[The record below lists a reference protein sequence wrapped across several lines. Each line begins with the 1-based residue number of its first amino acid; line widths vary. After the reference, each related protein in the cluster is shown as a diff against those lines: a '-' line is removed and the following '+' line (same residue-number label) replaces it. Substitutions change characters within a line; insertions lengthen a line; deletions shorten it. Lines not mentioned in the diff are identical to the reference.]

1 MIIRFRRWSL
11 VRQIAVLVLVITVL
25 AVSSLTALVSRQTA
39 SSTLEQEQEAL
50 TREVELIATSLELLY
65 SAYIGAAERFGQA
78 FVTMFPAGLQL
89 DAGKTVRVGA
99 QDTPTLLDRGEA
111 LNLNFARPDEFTRMT
126 GGVATVFV
134 RRGEDLVRVST
145 SLKDDKGER
154 AVGTLLAKDHP
165 AHARLLRGEAY
176 SGPAVLFGRHYMT
189 RYVPVKGSDGG
200 VIGVLFVGFDYTE
213 GMEVIKR
220 RALGLKFGDTGYAY
234 AVSAADGPARGRIT
248 MHPSLEGRNLGEMKE
263 VGGDQLL
270 ERLLARDSGLMRY
283 EWAAR
288 DGSAPREKMVAFRR
302 AGGFDWVVAAG
313 SFTDEFLA
321 HSTALRNQLVVFM
334 TLAGAMMFALVYL
347 VLRHMLGGVADVARG
362 MATLGQGDLTVR
374 LDAGGGQ
381 EKTENEVEV
390 LARQVNGVA
399 SDLRGVIR
407 EVLDSVESLQGST
420 RRVAAV
426 TGQATEGVRRQQG
439 ETDQVAT
446 AVTEMAAAVQE
457 VARNAARVAE
467 ETQTANVQAGQG
479 GEVVERVAQAI
490 RALADEVRAGA
501 EVIAR
506 VARESQG
513 IGSVVEVIRGVA
525 EQTNL
530 LALNAAIEAARAGEQ
545 GRGFAVVADEV
556 RNLAQKTQSSTSEI
570 QAMIER
576 LQSSAHEAVRKMEGG
591 QARAEETVARA
602 VEARE
607 SLGGIARSVAA
618 IAGMTTQIAAAAE
631 EQTIVAEEIN
641 RSVVSI
647 RDVANQTAHGADE
660 MASATGELQRVTEGL
675 RASAGRF
682 RV

>member
-1 MIIRFRRWSL
+1 MLSRFRRWSL
-11 VRQIAVLVLVITVL
+11 VHQIAVLVLVITAL

-39 SSTLEQEQEAL
+39 SSTMIQEQQAL

-78 FVTMFPAGLQL
+78 FVAMFPEGLRPEP
-89 DAGKTVRVGA
+89 GKSVRVGSH
-99 QDTPTLLDRGEA
+99 DTPTLLDRGETV
-111 LNLNFARPDEFTRMT
+111 NLNFARPDEFTRMT

-134 RRGEDLVRVST
+134 RRGDDLVRVST

-189 RYVPVKGSDGG
+189 RYVPVKGSGG
-200 VIGVLFVGFDYTE
+200 DVIGVLFVGFDYTE
-213 GMEVIKR
+213 GLEVIKKR
-220 RALGLKFGDTGYAY
+220 SLALKFGQTGYAY
-234 AVSAADGPARGRIT
+234 AVSAADGPTRGRIT
-248 MHPSLEGRNLGEMKE
+248 MHPSLEGRNLGEMKDA
-263 VGGDQLL
+263 GGDELMAQLL
-270 ERLLARDSGLMRY
+270 AQDAGLLRY
-283 EWAAR
+283 DWAGKA
-288 DGSAPREKMVAFRR
+288 GAAPREKMVAFRR

-321 HSTALRNQLVVFM
+321 HSAALRNQLVAFM
-334 TLAGAMMFALVYL
+334 AVAGAVMFGLVFL
-347 VLRHMLGGVADVARG
+347 VLRRMLGGVAAITDG
-362 MATLGQGDLTVR
+362 MSALGRGDLTVELR
-374 LDAGGGQ
+374 GGAD
-381 EKTENEVEV
+381 ERTSNEVEV
-390 LARQVNGVA
+390 LAMQVNGVA
-399 SDLRGVIR
+399 RDLRGVIR
-407 EVLDSVESLQGST
+407 EVLESVDSLQGST

-467 ETQTANVQAGQG
+467 ETRTANGQVGQG
-479 GEVVERVAQAI
+479 GAVVERVAQAI
-490 RALADEVRAGA
+490 RGLADEVRAGA

-556 RNLAQKTQSSTSEI
+556 RNLAQKTQSSTTEI

-576 LQSSAHEAVRKMEGG
+576 LQSSAHEAVRKMEAG
-591 QARAEETVARA
+591 QVRAEETVARA
-602 VEARE
+602 GEARE
-607 SLGGIARSVAA
+607 SLGGIAQSVAA

-647 RDVANQTAHGADE
+647 RDVANQTAQGADE
-660 MASATGELQRVTEGL
+660 MASATGELQRVAEGL
-675 RASAGRF
+675 RASAARF